1 MNRISIICLGV
12 YDMEKSL
19 AFYKA
24 LGFETREKEDN
35 PPVVFFS
42 TPGTKLELF
51 PMERLAQ
58 DINPENP
65 PKPGGGFPGIT
76 LAYNVQMREEVDTIL
91 LQARNAG
98 AAVLKVPA
106 ATFWGGYHAYF
117 ADPDG
122 YCWELAWGPDFQ
134 YDEQGLLI
142 M

>member
-12 YDMEKSL
+12 RNMAKSL

-24 LGFETREKEDN
+24 LGFETREKEAS

-51 PMERLAQ
+51 PLGNLAS

-65 PKPGGGFPGIT
+65 PKPGIDFSGIT
-76 LAYNVQMREEVDTIL
+76 LAYNVQSRDEVETIIQL
-91 LQARNAG
+91 ARNAG
-98 AAVLKVPA
+98 AEVLKEPVEV
-106 ATFWGGYHAYF
+106 FWGGYHAYF

-122 YCWELAWGPDFQ
+122 YCWEIAWGPDFQ